1 MQKQKKFV
9 VVAPNRSTVNVAV
22 SGYQTVEYR
31 HGSIVYDEKLHK
43 LFPHIFIAVPD
54 NAVIEEVPVPK
65 NMTQSGLVLELEN
78 EENQPPIPFLDS
90 DEVPSE
96 EDQEAIEFGKE
107 IQNSENEKPKKSSY
121 KKKK

>member
-9 VVAPNRSTVNVAV
+9 VVAPNRSTVNVA
-22 SGYQTVEYR
+22 SAGYQTVEYR

-65 NMTQSGLVLELEN
+65 NMTQSGLVLELED

-90 DEVPSE
+90 DEIPSE
-96 EDQEAIEFGKE
+96 EEQEAIEFGKE
-107 IQNSENEKPKKSSY
+107 IQNSDKKPKKPIY